1 MAVEAMSVNS
11 LPVMSV
17 FAEPYITLSPAPP
30 SPANRLPISDMS
42 VDAVKDTFA
51 SGWVSA
57 PHGQVPVGVENVH
70 MPWLVAPVMCRLLWT
85 SENPAADDGA
95 FQVA

>member
-11 LPVMSV
+11 LPWMRV

-30 SPANRLPISDMS
+30 SPANRLPVSVMS
-42 VDAVKDTFA
+42 LDALNETFA

-57 PHGQVPVGVENVH
+57 PHGQVPAGEEKLH
-70 MPWLVAPVMCRLLWT
+70 MPWLVAPVMRRLLCT
-85 SENPAADDGA
+85 SENPAVDEGA